1 MKVYP
6 GRKVHIYPIRN
17 DFFGEKITVA
27 GLITGQD
34 LIAQLKDKPLGD
46 RLILPAVMFKSGEEV
61 SWMISQRPRRKML
74 YRFR

>member
-34 LIAQLKDKPLGD
+34 LIAQLKDKPLGY
-46 RLILPAVMFKSGEEV
+46 RLILPAVMFKSGE
-61 SWMISQRPRRKML
+61 
-74 YRFR
+74 